1 MVNTVNTATAKP
13 KVKSL
18 FNKNAEKIVDNGY
31 LENKLQKRKPTRSLS
46 VNYMDCQE
54 IKKLSKPL
62 VINSKI
68 LLFWQKLDENL
79 QYVRNVK

>member
-31 LENKLQKRKPTRSLS
+31 LENKLRKRENVQEVCQLTIWT
-46 VNYMDCQE
+46 VN
-54 IKKLSKPL
+54 K
-62 VINSKI
+62 
-68 LLFWQKLDENL
+68 
-79 QYVRNVK
+79 

>member
-18 FNKNAEKIVDNGY
+18 FNKNAEKIVDNGF

-54 IKKLSKPL
+54 IKKL
-62 VINSKI
+62 
-68 LLFWQKLDENL
+68 
-79 QYVRNVK
+79 